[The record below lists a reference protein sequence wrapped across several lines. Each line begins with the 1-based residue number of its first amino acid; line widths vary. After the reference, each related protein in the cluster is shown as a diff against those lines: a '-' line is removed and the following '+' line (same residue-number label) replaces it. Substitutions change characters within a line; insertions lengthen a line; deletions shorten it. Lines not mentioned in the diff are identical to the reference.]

1 MIEIDPMMTGVLIP
15 RILTL
20 VFLCFPIVTEYVP
33 NGSDKENRK
42 SVSNVGQKSISS
54 RKRVDKSYEGPAV
67 FWCDVCQRTY
77 HTKTGLNQ
85 HKRYECCKDPAFAC
99 PRCEKRFKRKSSLVR
114 HAITLH
120 DETIYP
126 TRTKLLSKL
135 TTVAKRNIL
144 TICGKRS

>member
-1 MIEIDPMMTGVLIP
+1 MLATKVACEQGKCDVGDGLGAGAGAVGGGGA
-15 RILTL
+15 
-20 VFLCFPIVTEYVP
+20 
-33 NGSDKENRK
+33 GSE
-42 SVSNVGQKSISS
+42 SII
-54 RKRVDKSYEGPAV
+54 

-77 HTKTGLNQ
+77 YTKTGLNQ

-120 DETIYP
+120 NEAVYP

-135 TTVAKRNIL
+135 TSPR
-144 TICGKRS
+144 TIAGKR

>member
-1 MIEIDPMMTGVLIP
+1 MEKKFHPAAHRVHKYTNRGGNSLSSFAANGTYCVERKDDLVSDVDPRGESAI
-15 RILTL
+15 
-20 VFLCFPIVTEYVP
+20 
-33 NGSDKENRK
+33 
-42 SVSNVGQKSISS
+42 
-54 RKRVDKSYEGPAV
+54 

-120 DETIYP
+120 NEAVYP

-135 TTVAKRNIL
+135 TSPR
-144 TICGKRS
+144 TIAGKR

>member
-1 MIEIDPMMTGVLIP
+1 MDENEARDFHKSSKRSGNGTS
-15 RILTL
+15 TL
-20 VFLCFPIVTEYVP
+20 AAKKESYSY
-33 NGSDKENRK
+33 NEDKEDVRL
-42 SVSNVGQKSISS
+42 VVGSGQDPTI
-54 RKRVDKSYEGPAV
+54 

-99 PRCEKRFKRKSSLVR
+99 PRCEKCFKRKSSLVR

-120 DETIYP
+120 NEAVYP

-135 TTVAKRNIL
+135 TSPR
-144 TICGKRS
+144 TIAGKR

>member
-1 MIEIDPMMTGVLIP
+1 MDVLAVGGAGGDISA
-15 RILTL
+15 TSG
-20 VFLCFPIVTEYVP
+20 
-33 NGSDKENRK
+33 GSE
-42 SVSNVGQKSISS
+42 SS
-54 RKRVDKSYEGPAV
+54 STI

-120 DETIYP
+120 NEAVYP

-135 TTVAKRNIL
+135 TSPR
-144 TICGKRS
+144 TIAGKR